1 MKGVISWF
9 AENHVAA
16 NLLMMFLIIAGIFTC
31 LGIKLEVFPDTSPDT
46 ITISALYPGA
56 SPEEVESA
64 VVRQIEEAVAGLAGV
79 KQINSNIR
87 ESFGS
92 VYIEVVKDWDLK
104 QLVSEVKAAVDRIS
118 GFPGEAE
125 TPIVRENTRRRQ
137 IISIAVYG
145 NVPERSLKH
154 LAENIRDDITNL
166 PGITMAT
173 VSGVRTG
180 EIQVDIP
187 RASLRRYGL
196 TLGQVANW
204 IRGSSLDL
212 PAGSIKTA
220 GGEILIR
227 TKGRRYLAGDYRD
240 VAVITRP
247 DGTTVTLGQ
256 IAQVKEGLEDVDITA
271 LFQGKPA
278 ATVNVYSVADQNA
291 LTVADA
297 VKRHIEQLRPTLPS
311 GVEVAFFNDSSEILK
326 DRINLLLKNMGYGL
340 ALVILLLGVFLKWRL
355 AFWVTLGIP
364 ISFCA
369 GLIALPHFDISI
381 NMVSLFAFIMVLG
394 IVVDDA
400 IIIGE
405 NIFRKHEEGLSP
417 LEGTIQGALEVGK
430 PVIFAVLT
438 TIVAFWPLLQGGGMM
453 GKIMRAIPIV
463 VIAVLAASLV
473 ECLLILPA
481 HLGRSRSAAV
491 ARKGDP
497 DKEGRVARGL
507 RFVIQGPYTRL
518 VRFCVRWRYAT
529 VAAGLLLLLL
539 SIGLWQGGWI
549 KFIFMPRLEG
559 DMMMCSLALPVGQ
572 PVERTKEVVAQLEQT
587 ARRVLD
593 EADQQR
599 PEGAPSLFQYSSSL
613 IGAQSSW
620 GPMGSSSVGGHLAQ
634 VWIMLLRSE
643 QRDISSTEL
652 NNRWRK
658 AIGHIPDVE
667 SITFSAEMHGAGNAI
682 QVNLTMGDPDELLVA
697 ADRLKAELGKYPGVY
712 DLRDSYQPGKME
724 MQLKLKP
731 AARSL
736 GMTLNNLASQ
746 VRHAFYGAEALRLQR
761 GDDEVKVIVRYPDS
775 ERRSLGDIENMR
787 IRTPAG
793 MEVPFKKVAEVTM
806 ERGYASL
813 QRVQRQRVITVYG
826 NVDETIANSNEV
838 RRELAFR
845 YLPQLKSLY
854 PDLRYSMEGEGREQA
869 ESLNDVFRAFIIAL
883 FGIYALLAI
892 PFKSFTQPLVVMA
905 AIPFGF
911 IGAIVGHLIMGFN
924 LSMPSLLGAVG
935 LAGVVVNDSLVLI
948 YATRRIK
955 SQGYS
960 AEEAV
965 TRAGPLRF
973 RAIILTSL
981 TTFAG
986 LTPML
991 LEKSMQAQ
999 FMVPM
1004 AVSLGFGVLFATGI
1018 TLLLIPCFYMIR
1030 EDIVDLFSG
1039 IRGKGEI
1046 PNPKEQIANKSQ

>member
-1 MKGVISWF
+1 MKGIIGWF

-16 NLLMMFLIIAGIFTC
+16 NLLMMFLIVSGILTC
-31 LGIKLEVFPDTSPDT
+31 FGIKLEVFPDTSPDT
-46 ITISALYPGA
+46 ITISAIYPGA

-64 VVRQIEEAVAGLAGV
+64 VVRQIEEAVAGLAGI

-104 QLVSEVKAAVDRIS
+104 KLVSEVKAAVDRIS

-145 NVPERSLKH
+145 DVPERSLKY
-154 LAENIRDDITNL
+154 LAENIRDDITDL

-173 VSGVRTG
+173 LSGVRTG
-180 EIQVDIP
+180 EIQVEIP
-187 RASLRRYGL
+187 QASLRRYGL
-196 TLGQVANW
+196 TLGQVANA
-204 IRGSSLDL
+204 IRVSSLDL

-227 TKGRRYLAGDYRD
+227 TKGRRYFADDYRD

-247 DGTTVTLGQ
+247 DGTIVTLGQ
-256 IAQVKEGLEDVDITA
+256 IAVVKEGLEDVDITR

-278 ATVNVYSVADQNA
+278 ATVNVFSVADQNA

-297 VKRHIEQLRPTLPS
+297 VKRHIEQLRPSLPS
-311 GVEVAFFNDSSEILK
+311 GVEVSFFNDSSEILK
-326 DRINLLLKNMGYGL
+326 DRINLLLKNMAYGL

-369 GLIALPHFDISI
+369 GLIALPQFDISI

-394 IVVDDA
+394 VVVDDA

-405 NIFRKHEEGLSP
+405 NIFRKHEEGLGP
-417 LEGTIQGALEVGK
+417 LEGTIQGALEVAQ

-481 HLGRSRSAAV
+481 HLSRSRRVAV
-491 ARKGDP
+491 RKGDP
-497 DKEGRVARGL
+497 DKEGTVARGL
-507 RFVIQGPYTRL
+507 KFVIHGPYTRL

-529 VAAGLLLLLL
+529 VSVGLLALLL

-559 DMMMCSLALPVGQ
+559 DMMTCSLALPVGQ

-658 AIGHIPDVE
+658 AVGHIPDVE

-682 QVNLTMGDPDELLVA
+682 QVNLTMEDPDELMVA
-697 ADRLKAELGKYPGVY
+697 ADRLKAELEKYPGVY
-712 DLRDSYQPGKME
+712 DVRDSYQPGKME

-761 GDDEVKVIVRYPDS
+761 GEDEVKVIVRYPDA
-775 ERRSLGDIENMR
+775 ERRSLSDIENMR

-793 MEVPFKKVAEVTM
+793 VEVPFKEVAEVAM

-813 QRVQRQRVITVYG
+813 QRVQRKRVITVYG
-826 NVDETIANSNEV
+826 NVDETAANSNEV
-838 RRELAFR
+838 RRELEVR

-948 YATRRIK
+948 YATRRIQ

-965 TRAGPLRF
+965 TQAGPLRF

-1004 AVSLGFGVLFATGI
+1004 AVSLSFGVLFATGI
-1018 TLLLIPCFYMIR
+1018 TLLLIPCLYMIR
-1030 EDIVDLFSG
+1030 EDIIELFFR
-1039 IRGKGEI
+1039 IRGKEVTDIIG
-1046 PNPKEQIANKSQ
+1046 